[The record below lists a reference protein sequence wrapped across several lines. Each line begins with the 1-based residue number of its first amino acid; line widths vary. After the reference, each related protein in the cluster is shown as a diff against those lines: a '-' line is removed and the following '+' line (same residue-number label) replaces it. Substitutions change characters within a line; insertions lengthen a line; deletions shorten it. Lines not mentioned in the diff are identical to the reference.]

1 MNWRLNFIFLDGL
14 GARTRSSP
22 EGGGE
27 RLRAPV
33 GDRRGLPAPG
43 CTPFARYGA
52 GPGCAPHLVPGAT
65 TRPRPTPWPAVLPGA
80 GRPCKA
86 DSWGAKQRSPQ
97 TCSPAGQRYPVGRA
111 EQSEERSLLDFLPP
125 PPRLS
130 RQEKFSRQGQAC
142 PPRPENARVPRLRD
156 RACGAGS
163 EERAEE
169 GTGPGGAVP
178 HNLAPGHPGP
188 PPQHRPRV
196 PAGAPSCRGYCGGR
210 LGCTLRAG
218 ALRSKTFLRVC
229 VRSPASPGP
238 RRPYLPPRGP
248 GLHAEGAGG
257 GRRRE
262 EASRARR
269 RGPSPERS
277 PLQLQPW
284 STPSFPPRERG
295 DGGGNRERKSRFPS
309 ATRRSST
316 ARHEPEETAAAARR
330 PMGQ

>member
-1 MNWRLNFIFLDGL
+1 MLSCRVAIPRRAGGAVRGEVSARLPATAATTESAGKVFSTRAGVSSAPRERAGSAAPGPSVRRWER
-14 GARTRSSP
+14 GARRRRNWTWR
-22 EGGGE
+22 
-27 RLRAPV
+27 RRAPQ
-33 GDRRGLPAPG
+33 LS
-43 CTPFARYGA
+43 A
-52 GPGCAPHLVPGAT
+52 GT
-65 TRPRPTPWPAVLPGA
+65 PRPTPV
-80 GRPCKA
+80 
-86 DSWGAKQRSPQ
+86 
-97 TCSPAGQRYPVGRA
+97 T
-111 EQSEERSLLDFLPP
+111 P
-125 PPRLS
+125 PPR
-130 RQEKFSRQGQAC
+130 
-142 PPRPENARVPRLRD
+142 PRLSPFLPRLL
-156 RACGAGS
+156 RGA
-163 EERAEE
+163 
-169 GTGPGGAVP
+169 
-178 HNLAPGHPGP
+178 
-188 PPQHRPRV
+188 
-196 PAGAPSCRGYCGGR
+196 
-210 LGCTLRAG
+210 GCTLRAG
-218 ALRSKTFLRVC
+218 ALRSETFLRAC

-295 DGGGNRERKSRFPS
+295 DGGGSRERKSRFPS